1 MTTYSPAHKPSG
13 LPAIFGPSTP
23 DPFQPSGGVKYT
35 ATDGLKYAA
44 VGGMAFSAGVHV
56 GGLLVELGRY
66 LKSK

>member
-1 MTTYSPAHKPSG
+1 MPQYHQAHKPSG
-13 LPAIFGPSTP
+13 LASLLGPSTP

-35 ATDGLKYAA
+35 VQDGLKYAA

-56 GGLLVELGRY
+56 GSLLTDLGRY